1 MYVLTVKEWC
11 EIKIN
16 ISGDVVLSPAP
27 PPRLNAARGRT
38 LSIAVTAVSM
48 GATLP
53 DWSGIPDFFHFGNPD
68 SRFFFCS
75 PDQFPIFL
83 FSWSVPDFFR
93 VVSVQS

>member
-1 MYVLTVKEWC
+1 MSITIAL
-11 EIKIN
+11 
-16 ISGDVVLSPAP
+16 SGE
-27 PPRLNAARGRT
+27 R
-38 LSIAVTAVSM
+38 M

-83 FSWSVPDFFR
+83 FSWSVPDFFLELFLSSPKTKKFLQKTQISGALR
-93 VVSVQS
+93 AHFIN

>member
-1 MYVLTVKEWC
+1 MEFFHDDCILARVSFDAFFEKVVKIIWILEV
-11 EIKIN
+11 K
-16 ISGDVVLSPAP
+16 
-27 PPRLNAARGRT
+27 T
-38 LSIAVTAVSM
+38 KSILQTM